1 MRHRTLPALVV
12 GTILAL
18 GFLASGLSA
27 DTASPPADGERFLFS
42 ARWNGIP
49 VARAELVITPE
60 HGTPQR
66 TVHLRGKA
74 RTNAFLDL
82 FWRMRNSFD
91 ATVPI
96 DPTTPGRFYL
106 AQNENS
112 RRRQT
117 WIERDDAHARLIGR
131 LERPGRKT
139 RHGEAE
145 LHSTLHDP
153 ASIAYLVKHLPGDFD
168 TPRTYEV
175 FEGWKV
181 YTMKVTPE
189 GEEDIY
195 LMGRRWRARKLR
207 LGLALVPRTEVQRRK
222 NKQPKIQ
229 HAELWISAD
238 DERVLL
244 RMVAGTWWG
253 RVTIAITGREPA
265 GVPAPALLHAP
276 GRAARAVLEDDAAR
290 L

>member
-1 MRHRTLPALVV
+1 MRYRTL
-12 GTILAL
+12 LAL
-18 GFLASGLSA
+18 SVALILTSGPLARGPAA
-27 DTASPPADGERFLFS
+27 DTAAPRAPTADNGERFLFS

-49 VARAELVITPE
+49 VAHAELVIAPDRDAP
-60 HGTPQR
+60 GR
-66 TVHLRGKA
+66 AVHLRGKA

-91 ATVPI
+91 AVVPI
-96 DPTTPGRFYL
+96 DPTAPGTFYL
-106 AQNENS
+106 AQDENS
-112 RRRQT
+112 RRRRT
-117 WIERDDAHARLIGR
+117 WIERDDTHARLIGR
-131 LERPGRKT
+131 LERPGRKP

-145 LHSTLHDP
+145 LHGALHDP
-153 ASIAYLVKHLPGDFD
+153 ASIAYVVKHLP
-168 TPRTYEV
+168 TNIHAPQTYEV

-181 YTMKVTPE
+181 YTMTVTPT

-195 LMGRRWRARKLR
+195 LMGRRWRARKLH
-207 LGLALVPRTEVQRRK
+207 LGLALVPRTEVERRK

-229 HAELWISAD
+229 HADLWISAD

-265 GVPAPALLHAP
+265 GTPAPPPASPA
-276 GRAARAVLEDDAAR
+276 
-290 L
+290 